1 MELKACMNSYLRQDI
16 VAEPLI
22 NRWYATAYL
31 VSPMTAPLM
40 VANGHLPT
48 MRSFASAPMIHV
60 NALKNPEMQG
70 GAYIAHGPERV
81 EEIKSLIAATQQIQA
96 PLLSFAEA
104 VKELDRVLAQEAK
117 GFSLEPLY
125 AKVPAPLKGY
135 VELTYDLQCQPAMR
149 FVEGLLYH
157 SPVYQKQSQAIALS
171 PYPGDQR
178 PFVFSTP
185 RLDSSDSLLVEQPF
199 DSAAWDDLFCARLNP
214 VDADAL
220 ADKLAIQPADRAQF
234 AALFTRTPPPPRV
247 AYKGD
252 GVRVR
257 YFGHACVLLETAT
270 TSILIDPQVSY
281 PNPNGPDRFTFN
293 DLPDKIDYVLFTH
306 DHHDHVVFETLLPL
320 RYRIRNVIVPK
331 SGGAP
336 ADPSLKLM
344 FSHLGFPIPRELDE
358 MEVLELADG
367 AITALPF
374 FGEHGDLNIRSK
386 SAWHIRLRGRT
397 FFLGADSNNLEEELY
412 ANIVRVVGSIDAM
425 FMGLECDG
433 APQSWMYGPLAVRRM
448 SRQMDQSRK
457 LCSSNSSKCAG
468 MIARL
473 KPKHVY
479 IYAMGRE
486 PWLSYI
492 TSLDYSGESKPV
504 LEAGRLV
511 EQCRQQGLAIE
522 DLFCKKE
529 MHFEGIPQ

>member
-1 MELKACMNSYLRQDI
+1 MNSYLRQDV

-48 MRSFASAPMIHV
+48 LHSFASAPMIHV

-70 GAYIAHGPERV
+70 GAYIAYGPERV
-81 EEIKSLIAATQQIQA
+81 DEIKSLIAETKQVQA
-96 PLLSFAEA
+96 SLLAFAEA
-104 VKELDRVLAQEAK
+104 VKDLDRVLALEAK

-125 AKVPAPLKGY
+125 AKVPGPLKGY

-157 SPVYQKQSQAIALS
+157 SPVYQKQTQAVALS

-185 RLDSSDSLLVEQPF
+185 RLDSSDSLLVQQPF
-199 DSAAWDDLFCARLNP
+199 GSTAWNDFFSARVKA
-214 VDADAL
+214 ADEEAL
-220 ADKLAIQPADRAQF
+220 ADKLAIQPADRARF
-234 AALFTRTPPPPRV
+234 AALFTQTPPPPRV
-247 AYKGD
+247 AYTGH
-252 GVRVR
+252 GVRLR

-270 TSILIDPQVSY
+270 TSILVDPQVSY
-281 PNPNGPDRFTFN
+281 PNSNGPDRFTFH
-293 DLPDKIDYVLFTH
+293 DLPEHIDYVLFTH

-320 RYRIRNVIVPK
+320 RHRIRHIIVPK
-331 SGGAP
+331 SSGAP

-344 FSHLGFPIPRELDE
+344 FLHLGFPVPRELDE
-358 MEVLELADG
+358 MEVFELTDG

-397 FFLGADSNNLEEELY
+397 FFLGADSNNLDDELY
-412 ANIVRVVGSIDAM
+412 ANIVSVVGPVDAM

-457 LCSSNSSKCAG
+457 LCSSDFAKCAG

-473 KPKHVY
+473 KPQHVY

-492 TSLDYSGESKPV
+492 TSLDYSGDSKPI

-511 EQCRQQGLAIE
+511 DHCRLQGLSVE

-529 MHFEGIPQ
+529 MHFEGIAQ

>member
-1 MELKACMNSYLRQDI
+1 LELKDRARSYLRQDV

-48 MRSFASAPMIHV
+48 LRSFASAPMVHV

-70 GAYIAHGPERV
+70 GAYIAYGTERV
-81 EEIKSLIAATQQIQA
+81 GEIEALIAETQQVQA
-96 PLLSFAEA
+96 PLLAFAEA
-104 VKELDRVLAQEAK
+104 VKELDRVLAQEAR

-125 AKVPAPLKGY
+125 AKVPGQLKGY

-157 SPVYQKQSQAIALS
+157 SPVYQKQTQAIALS
-171 PYPGDQR
+171 LYPGDQR

-185 RLDSSDSLLVEQPF
+185 RLDSSDSLLVQTPF
-199 DSAAWDDLFCARLNP
+199 DSPAWDGLFGARLDP
-214 VDADAL
+214 TDIEAL
-220 ADKLAIQPADRAQF
+220 ADNLAVQPADRSRF
-234 AALFTRTPPPPRV
+234 ASLFTQTPAPPRV
-247 AYKGD
+247 DYAGD

-257 YFGHACVLLETAT
+257 YFGHACVLLESAT

-281 PNPNGPDRFTFN
+281 PNPNGPDRFTFF
-293 DLPDKIDYVLFTH
+293 DLPEKIDYVLFTH

-320 RYRIRNVIVPK
+320 RHLIRNVIVPK

-344 FSHLGFPIPRELDE
+344 FRHLGFPVPRELDE
-358 MEVLELADG
+358 MEVLDLADG

-397 FFLGADSNNLEEELY
+397 FFLGADSNNLDDELY
-412 ANIVRVVGSIDAM
+412 ANIVRVIGPIDAM

-457 LCSSNSSKCAG
+457 LCSSDFAKCAG

-473 KPKHVY
+473 KPQHIY

-492 TSLDYSGESKPV
+492 TSLDYSSDSKPI

-511 EQCRQQGLAIE
+511 DHCKQQGLDVE
-522 DLFCKKE
+522 DLYCKKE
-529 MHFEGIPQ
+529 IHFEGIDQ